1 MYERPCIY
9 VKVKGGSTFTF
20 MQDLP
25 YIAFFLIYACTHVKI
40 LRDSGNRP

>member
-9 VKVKGGSTFTF
+9 VKVKGCSTFTF

-25 YIAFFLIYACTHVKI
+25 YIAFFLFVHV
-40 LRDSGNRP
+40 RM